1 MEISRRD
8 FIKLVGGVSGAIAA
22 GSYGLNQIIDIP
34 EKLVEKLKNGHR
46 IESWKS
52 TICGLC
58 PGGCGIRVRLINGVP
73 VGLKGN
79 QYYPI
84 NQGGMCPTGHAAL
97 QQLYNPDRVK
107 GPLRRIG
114 LQKSGKWETINWD
127 DALNTISNKLIE
139 LRKNGKSHQTVFL
152 GYDEHGLMKEHI
164 SRFMKAYGS
173 PNYFQTSHT
182 QNNSIPFIFT
192 QGHGLRPTYD
202 ILNTK
207 LILSFGA
214 NFLEE
219 GFSPIYYTKL
229 FSHFKEAARE
239 REAKFIYI
247 DSRMSLTGANADRWI
262 PIVPGTFG
270 ALALGIAFVLIRE
283 ELYDEEFIKNHSF
296 GFEDWIDYSG
306 NKHLGFKNLV
316 LSDYY
321 PEKVSSITN
330 VPSETI
336 LEIARDLGNTRPSL
350 VLGDQGAV
358 NNTNGA
364 YSQMAIHSLNA
375 LLGNFEKEGGLYFID
390 KPSYDKFPPVKE
402 DSIAK
407 SGNQRLPVS
416 KLMDGFS
423 PIFDFSFENFT
434 KNILS
439 DQPYPIEVLFIKGNP
454 LFQSLYQREL
464 AEAIKKIPLVISFDS
479 FINETNEYAN
489 YILPDHT
496 FLEKWDESSNI
507 PTVGFNHF
515 GIQQPVVEPLFDTRH
530 MGDVLINIAKRINGT
545 VALSFPFK
553 SYKDGIYHI
562 VENIYKSGEGAIAS
576 EGVEGVWLEY
586 LQQRGWQIGRYAS
599 LDEFWNLLLEKGGW
613 WNPIKKKKLNSE
625 IFKTPSG
632 KFEFYSQIF
641 KSKLDSL
648 RKNAEKNKSTK
659 EIESLLVKLNFSAKG
674 DTIFLP
680 HHENVLYEDNF
691 PFILITFQLL
701 TNRNG
706 ESSNLPLMQEMFGY
720 TMRQYWD
727 SWVEINPVIAAE
739 KGITDGNWVWIESSV
754 GTIKARAKLF
764 PGIIPSAVGIPFGL
778 GHTSYGRYAK
788 GFGVNP
794 TSIIKNHYDLISG
807 LPALHATKVK
817 ISLAT

>member
-8 FIKLVGGVSGAIAA
+8 FIKLVGGISGAIAA

-34 EKLVEKLKNGHR
+34 EKFVEKLKNGYR
-46 IESWKS
+46 VESWKS

-58 PGGCGIRVRLINGVP
+58 PGGCGIRVKLINGVP

-107 GPLRRIG
+107 GPLKRIG
-114 LQKSGKWETINWD
+114 LQKSGKWEAISWD
-127 DALNTISNKLIE
+127 DALSTISKKLIE
-139 LRKNGKSHQTVFL
+139 LRKNGKSHRTVFL
-152 GYDEHGLMKEHI
+152 GDDEHGLMKEHI

-173 PNYFQTSHT
+173 PNYFQTSHV

-192 QGHGLRPTYD
+192 QGHDLRPAYD

-229 FSHFKEAARE
+229 YGHFKEAARE
-239 REAKFIYI
+239 HDAKFIYI

-262 PIVPGTFG
+262 PIMPGTFG

-283 ELYDEEFIKNHSF
+283 ELYDQEFIKNYSF
-296 GFEDWIDYSG
+296 GFEDWIDDSG

-330 VPSETI
+330 IPSETI

-350 VLGDQGAV
+350 VIGDQGAV
-358 NNTNGA
+358 NNTNGT
-364 YSQMAIHSLNA
+364 YTQMAIHSLNA
-375 LLGNFEKEGGLYFID
+375 LLGNFEREGGLYFID

-407 SGNQRLPVS
+407 SGNQRIQIS
-416 KLMDGFS
+416 KLMDGLS
-423 PIFDFSFENFT
+423 PIFDFSFETFT

-439 DQPYPIEVLFIKGNP
+439 GKPYPVEVLFIKGNP
-454 LFQSLYQREL
+454 LFQSLYQPEF
-464 AEAIKKIPLVISFDS
+464 AEALKKIPLVISFDS

-507 PTVGFNHF
+507 PTVEFNHF
-515 GIQQPVVEPLFDTRH
+515 GIQQPVVEPLFDTKH
-530 MGDVLINIAKRINGT
+530 TGDVLIDIAKRINGT
-545 VALSFPFK
+545 VALSFPFE
-553 SYKDGIYHI
+553 SYKDEIHHI

-576 EGVEGVWLEY
+576 EGVEGAWLEY

-599 LDEFWNLLLEKGGW
+599 VDEFWNLLLEKGGW
-613 WNPIKKKKLNSE
+613 WNPIKKKKTSSE

-641 KSKLDSL
+641 KNKFESII
-648 RKNAEKNKSTK
+648 KNGEKNKSTK
-659 EIESLLVKLNFSAKG
+659 ETASLLVKLNISAKG

-691 PFILITFQLL
+691 PLILITFQLL

-727 SWVEINPVIAAE
+727 SWVEINPVTAAE
-739 KGITDGNWVWIESSV
+739 KGIRDGDWIWIESSV
-754 GTIKARAKLF
+754 YAIKVRAKLF

-794 TSIIKNHYDLISG
+794 TSIIKNHYDLING
-807 LPALHATKVK
+807 LPALHATKVR

>member
-8 FIKLVGGVSGAIAA
+8 FIKLVGGVTGAIAA

-34 EKLVEKLKNGHR
+34 EKLVEQLKNGHR

-58 PGGCGIRVRLINGVP
+58 PGGCGIRVRLLNDVP
-73 VGLKGN
+73 VGMKGN

-84 NQGGMCPTGHAAL
+84 NRGGMCPTGHAAL
-97 QQLYNPDRVK
+97 EQLYNPDRVK
-107 GPLRRIG
+107 GPVKRIG
-114 LQKSGKWETINWD
+114 IPKSGKWESVSWD
-127 DALNTISNKLIE
+127 DVLNTISNKLIE
-139 LRKNGKSHQTVFL
+139 LRKNGKAHQTVFL
-152 GYDEHGLMKEHI
+152 GDDEHGLMNKHI
-164 SRFMKAYGS
+164 SRFMKAFGS
-173 PNYFQTSHT
+173 PNYFQISHT
-182 QNNSIPFIFT
+182 QNNNIPFILT
-192 QGHGLRPTYD
+192 QGHDLRPSYD

-219 GFSPIYYTKL
+219 GFSPIYYTNL
-229 FSHFKEAARE
+229 FGHFKEVARE
-239 REAKFIYI
+239 RETKFIYI
-247 DSRMSLTGANADRWI
+247 DSRMSLAGANADRWI
-262 PIVPGTFG
+262 PILPGTFG

-283 ELYDEEFIKNHSF
+283 ELYDKEFIKNHSF
-296 GFEDWIDYSG
+296 GFEDWIDNSG
-306 NKHLGFKNLV
+306 KKHLGFKNFV
-316 LSDYY
+316 LSDYF
-321 PEKVSSITN
+321 PQKVSNITN
-330 VPSETI
+330 IPSETI
-336 LEIARDLGNTRPSL
+336 LEIARDLGNTKPSL
-350 VLGDQGAV
+350 VIGDQGAI
-358 NNTNGA
+358 NNANGT
-364 YSQMAIHSLNA
+364 YTQMAIHSLNA

-390 KPSYDKFPPVKE
+390 KPSYDRFPPINE

-407 SGNQRLPVS
+407 SGNQKIPVT
-416 KLMDGFS
+416 KLINGLSTM
-423 PIFDFSFENFT
+423 FDFSFESFT

-439 DQPYPIEVLFIKGNP
+439 NQPYSIEVLFIKGNP
-454 LFQSLYQREL
+454 LFQSLYPHEL

-507 PTVGFNHF
+507 PTVGYNHF

-530 MGDVLINIAKRINGT
+530 IGDVLISIAKKINGT
-545 VALSFPFK
+545 VASSFPFDN
-553 SYKDGIYHI
+553 YKDEIHHV
-562 VENIYKSGEGAIAS
+562 VENIYKSGEGAIVS
-576 EGVEGVWLEY
+576 EGVKRSWLEY
-586 LQQRGWQIGRYAS
+586 LQQRGWQIGRYSS

-613 WNPIKKKKLNSE
+613 WNPIRKNKNRND

-632 KFEFYSQIF
+632 KFEFYSQTLKNIF
-641 KSKLDSL
+641 DRNNLNTD
-648 RKNAEKNKSTK
+648 KNIST
-659 EIESLLVKLNFSAKG
+659 LVKQNFSAKG
-674 DTIFLP
+674 DTLFFP

-691 PFILITFQLL
+691 PLILITFQLL

-706 ESSNLPLMQEMFGY
+706 NSSNLPMMQEMFGY

-727 SWVEINPVIAAE
+727 SWVEINPITAVE
-739 KGITDGNWVWIESSV
+739 NGIKDGNWVWIESSV

-764 PGIIPSAVGIPFGL
+764 PGIMPTAIGIPFGL

-794 TSIIKNHYDLISG
+794 NSIIKNHYDLISG
-807 LPALHATKVK
+807 VPALNATKVK